1 MAQQNDSLSNVITID
16 GAYLEG
22 VSIILLLLNAIE
34 FFDNLKGGQILR
46 NSTAFS
52 VLLDIPIRVE
62 KIRAGREKGGL
73 RPQHLTGIQL
83 LAQLSE
89 AKLHNGNIGATE
101 IYFTPKTIKGGN
113 YLADTKTAGYDL
125 DRISHEK
132 RDCSLLGV
140 YV

>member
-1 MAQQNDSLSNVITID
+1 MAEQNETLSNIITID
-16 GAYLEG
+16 GSYLEG
-22 VSIILLLLNAIE
+22 VSSVLFLLNIKSI
-34 FFDNLKGGQILR
+34 FDNLKGGQILR

-62 KIRAGREKGGL
+62 KIRAGRATGGL

-101 IYFTPKTIKGGN
+101 IFFTPQTIKGGN
-113 YLADTKTAGYDL
+113 YLADTKTAGYYFKK
-125 DRISHEK
+125 ISN
-132 RDCSLLGV
+132 S
-140 YV
+140 

>member
-1 MAQQNDSLSNVITID
+1 MAEQNETLSNIITID
-16 GAYLEG
+16 GSYLEG
-22 VSIILLLLNAIE
+22 VSGVLFLLNTKTIF

-62 KIRAGREKGGL
+62 KIRAGRTQGGL

-101 IYFTPKTIKGGN
+101 IYFTPRTIKGGN
-113 YLADTKTAGYDL
+113 YLADTKTAGYYFKKTSD
-125 DRISHEK
+125 
-132 RDCSLLGV
+132 
-140 YV
+140 

>member
-1 MAQQNDSLSNVITID
+1 MRS
-16 GAYLEG
+16 Y
-22 VSIILLLLNAIE
+22 
-34 FFDNLKGGQILR
+34 FLKGGQILR
-46 NSTAFS
+46 NSTALS

-62 KIRAGREKGGL
+62 KIRAGRAQGGL

-113 YLADTKTAGYDL
+113 YLADTKTAGYVAFIQVFV
-125 DRISHEK
+125 R
-132 RDCSLLGV
+132 
-140 YV
+140 